1 MIDIHTHILPGMDDG
16 SGSLEESL
24 AMAKESAR
32 QGVRLLAATP
42 HFYATQEDPNSFLRR
57 REKSLALL
65 ESAWQEGFPTLLVG
79 AEVRY
84 FDGISRVEKIAHL
97 TLDHTRILLLEM
109 PFTSWSRRMV
119 EEVVELQRS
128 RGLQVLLAHV
138 ERYLKDQDGQVWET
152 FRQNG
157 VWMQC
162 NANFFLRWQTKR
174 KAQAL
179 FKKGEIQMLG
189 SDTHNMTTRP
199 PNLAMARDALVKS
212 LGQAVWRSFERQ
224 SYALLKA
231 GMAP

>member
-1 MIDIHTHILPGMDDG
+1 MIDIHSHILPGMDDG
-16 SGSLEESL
+16 SSSLEESL
-24 AMAKESAR
+24 SMARESAR

-42 HFYATQEDPNSFLRR
+42 HFYATQEDPNSFLWR

-65 ESAWQEGFPTLLVG
+65 ESAWQDSFPTLLVG

-84 FDGISRVEKIAHL
+84 FDGISRVETIAHL

-109 PFTSWSRRMV
+109 PFTSWSGRMV
-119 EEVVELQRS
+119 DEVLELQRS

-138 ERYLKDQDGQVWET
+138 ERYMKDQDGQVWET

-189 SDTHNMTTRP
+189 SDTHNMDTRP
-199 PNLAMARDALVKS
+199 PNLALARDALVKS
-212 LGQAVWRSFERQ
+212 LGQAAWRDFERR

-231 GMAP
+231 GMVP

>member
-16 SGSLEESL
+16 SVSLEESL

-212 LGQAVWRSFERQ
+212 LGQAIWRSFERQ

>member
-109 PFTSWSRRMV
+109 PFTSWSGRMV
-119 EEVVELQRS
+119 DEVLELQRS

-212 LGQAVWRSFERQ
+212 LGQAAWRDFERR

>member
-16 SGSLEESL
+16 SSSLEESL
-24 AMAKESAR
+24 SMARESAR

-65 ESAWQEGFPTLLVG
+65 ESAWQDSFPTLLVG

-189 SDTHNMTTRP
+189 SDTHNMTSRP

>member
-65 ESAWQEGFPTLLVG
+65 ESTWQEGFPTLLVG

-109 PFTSWSRRMV
+109 PFTSWSGRMV
-119 EEVVELQRS
+119 DEVLELQRS

-179 FKKGEIQMLG
+179 IKKGEIQMLG

>member
-57 REKSLALL
+57 RERSLALL
-65 ESAWQEGFPTLLVG
+65 ESAWQDGFPTLLVG

-119 EEVVELQRS
+119 EEVAELQRS

-138 ERYLKDQDGQVWET
+138 ERYLKDQDSQVWEM

-189 SDTHNMTTRP
+189 SDTHNMTSRP

>member
-42 HFYATQEDPNSFLRR
+42 HFYATQEDPERFLQR

-189 SDTHNMTTRP
+189 SDTHNMTSRP

>member
-42 HFYATQEDPNSFLRR
+42 HFYATQEDPERFLQR

-84 FDGISRVEKIAHL
+84 FDGISRVEEVSWL

-109 PFTSWSRRMV
+109 PFTSWSGRMV
-119 EEVVELQRS
+119 DEVLELQRS

-138 ERYLKDQDGQVWET
+138 SRVLKDQDGQDTRSRVGKTECGCSAT
-152 FRQNG
+152 PISSCAGRQNAKRRH
-157 VWMQC
+157 C
-162 NANFFLRWQTKR
+162 LRR
-174 KAQAL
+174 ERSRCLAP
-179 FKKGEIQMLG
+179 IP
-189 SDTHNMTTRP
+189 TT
-199 PNLAMARDALVKS
+199 
-212 LGQAVWRSFERQ
+212 
-224 SYALLKA
+224 
-231 GMAP
+231 

>member
-1 MIDIHTHILPGMDDG
+1 MIDIHTHILPGIDDG
-16 SGSLEESL
+16 SSSLEESL
-24 AMAKESAR
+24 SMARESAR

-138 ERYLKDQDGQVWET
+138 ERYMKDQDGQVWET

-189 SDTHNMTTRP
+189 SDTHNMTSRP

>member
-16 SGSLEESL
+16 SSSLEESL
-24 AMAKESAR
+24 AMARESAR

-65 ESAWQEGFPTLLVG
+65 ESAWQDSFPTLLVG

-189 SDTHNMTTRP
+189 SDTHNMTSRP
-199 PNLAMARDALVKS
+199 PNLAMAREALVKS
-212 LGQAVWRSFERQ
+212 LGQAAWRDFERR

>member
-42 HFYATQEDPNSFLRR
+42 HVDATHEDPNSFLRR

-65 ESAWQEGFPTLLVG
+65 ESTWQEGFPTLLVG

-109 PFTSWSRRMV
+109 PFTSWSGRMV
-119 EEVVELQRS
+119 DEVLELQRS

-138 ERYLKDQDGQVWET
+138 ERYLKDQDGQAWET

-212 LGQAVWRSFERQ
+212 LGQAVWRDFERR

>member
-16 SGSLEESL
+16 SSSLEESL
-24 AMAKESAR
+24 AMARESAR

-42 HFYATQEDPNSFLRR
+42 HFYATQENPASFLQR

-138 ERYLKDQDGQVWET
+138 ERYMKDQDSQVWET

>member
-1 MIDIHTHILPGMDDG
+1 MIDIHSHILPGMDDG
-16 SGSLEESL
+16 SSSLEESL
-24 AMAKESAR
+24 SMARESAR

-42 HFYATQEDPNSFLRR
+42 HFYATQEDPNSFLWR

-65 ESAWQEGFPTLLVG
+65 ESAWQDSFPTLLVG

-119 EEVVELQRS
+119 EEVLELQRS

-174 KAQAL
+174 KAQAM

-199 PNLAMARDALVKS
+199 PIWPWPGR
-212 LGQAVWRSFERQ
+212 
-224 SYALLKA
+224 LL
-231 GMAP
+231 

>member
-42 HFYATQEDPNSFLRR
+42 HFYATQEDPERFLQR

-65 ESAWQEGFPTLLVG
+65 ESAWQDSFPTLLVG

-138 ERYLKDQDGQVWET
+138 ERYMKDQDGQVWET

-189 SDTHNMTTRP
+189 SDTHNMTSRP
-199 PNLAMARDALVKS
+199 PNLAMARDTLVKS

>member
-16 SGSLEESL
+16 SVSLEESL

-179 FKKGEIQMLG
+179 FKKGEIHMLG

>member
-16 SGSLEESL
+16 SSSLEESL
-24 AMAKESAR
+24 SMARESAR

-65 ESAWQEGFPTLLVG
+65 ESAWQDSFPTLLVG

-109 PFTSWSRRMV
+109 PFISWSRRMV

-138 ERYLKDQDGQVWET
+138 ERYMKDQDGQVWET

-157 VWMQC
+157 VWTQC

-174 KAQAL
+174 KAQAM

-199 PNLAMARDALVKS
+199 PNLALAREALVKS
-212 LGQAVWRSFERQ
+212 LGQTVWRSFERQ

>member
-57 REKSLALL
+57 REKSLAQL
-65 ESAWQEGFPTLLVG
+65 ESAWQDSFPILLVG

-119 EEVVELQRS
+119 EEVLELQRS

-138 ERYLKDQDGQVWET
+138 ERYLKGQDGQVWET

-212 LGQAVWRSFERQ
+212 LGQTVWRSFERQ

>member
-16 SGSLEESL
+16 SSSLEESL

-32 QGVRLLAATP
+32 QGVRLLTATP
-42 HFYATQEDPNSFLRR
+42 HFYATQEDPERFLQR

-65 ESAWQEGFPTLLVG
+65 ESAWQDSFPTLLVG

-119 EEVVELQRS
+119 EEVLELQRS

-189 SDTHNMTTRP
+189 SDAHNMTSRP
-199 PNLAMARDALVKS
+199 PNLALAREVLVKS

>member
-1 MIDIHTHILPGMDDG
+1 MIDIHSHILPGMDDG
-16 SGSLEESL
+16 SSSLEESL
-24 AMAKESAR
+24 SMARESAR

-42 HFYATQEDPNSFLRR
+42 HFYATQEDPNSFLWR

-65 ESAWQEGFPTLLVG
+65 ESAWQDSFPTLLVG

-119 EEVVELQRS
+119 EEVLELQRS

-157 VWMQC
+157 VWDAVQRQ
-162 NANFFLRWQTKR
+162 FLPALAD
-174 KAQAL
+174 KAQ
-179 FKKGEIQMLG
+179 G
-189 SDTHNMTTRP
+189 
-199 PNLAMARDALVKS
+199 
-212 LGQAVWRSFERQ
+212 
-224 SYALLKA
+224 A
-231 GMAP
+231 GDV

>member
-16 SGSLEESL
+16 SVSLEESL

>member
-16 SGSLEESL
+16 SSSIEESL
-24 AMAKESAR
+24 AMARESAR

-65 ESAWQEGFPTLLVG
+65 ESAWQDSFPTLLVG

-138 ERYLKDQDGQVWET
+138 ERYMKDQDGQVWET

-199 PNLAMARDALVKS
+199 PNLALAREALVKS
-212 LGQAVWRSFERQ
+212 LGQTVWRSFERQ

>member
-65 ESAWQEGFPTLLVG
+65 ESTWQEGFPTLLVG

-109 PFTSWSRRMV
+109 PFTSWSGRMV
-119 EEVVELQRS
+119 DEVLELQRS

-212 LGQAVWRSFERQ
+212 LGQAVWRDFERR

>member
-1 MIDIHTHILPGMDDG
+1 MIDIHSHILPGMDDG
-16 SGSLEESL
+16 SSSLEESL
-24 AMAKESAR
+24 SMARESAR

-65 ESAWQEGFPTLLVG
+65 ESAWQDSFPTLLVG

-109 PFTSWSRRMV
+109 PFTSWSGRMV
-119 EEVVELQRS
+119 DEVLELQRS

-138 ERYLKDQDGQVWET
+138 ERYLKDQNGQVWET

-199 PNLAMARDALVKS
+199 PNLALAREALVKS
-212 LGQAVWRSFERQ
+212 LGQTVWRSFERQ

>member
-1 MIDIHTHILPGMDDG
+1 MIDIHSHILPGMDDG
-16 SGSLEESL
+16 SSSLEESL
-24 AMAKESAR
+24 SMARESAR

-65 ESAWQEGFPTLLVG
+65 ESAWQDSFPTLLVG

-189 SDTHNMTTRP
+189 SDTHNMDTRP
-199 PNLAMARDALVKS
+199 PNLALARDALVKS
-212 LGQAVWRSFERQ
+212 LGQAAWRDFERR

-231 GMAP
+231 GMVP

>member
-42 HFYATQEDPNSFLRR
+42 HFYATQEDPERFLQR
-57 REKSLALL
+57 REASLALL
-65 ESAWQEGFPTLLVG
+65 ESAWQDGFPTLLVG

-119 EEVVELQRS
+119 DEVLELQRS

-189 SDTHNMTTRP
+189 SDTHNMTSRP

>member
-1 MIDIHTHILPGMDDG
+1 MIDIHSHILPGMDDG
-16 SGSLEESL
+16 SSSLEESL
-24 AMAKESAR
+24 SMARESAR

-65 ESAWQEGFPTLLVG
+65 ESAWQDSFPTLLVG

-138 ERYLKDQDGQVWET
+138 ERYMKDQDGQVWEA

>member
-16 SGSLEESL
+16 SSSLEESL
-24 AMAKESAR
+24 SMARESAR

-57 REKSLALL
+57 RERSLALL
-65 ESAWQEGFPTLLVG
+65 ESAWQDGFPTLLVG

-119 EEVVELQRS
+119 EEVAELQRS

-138 ERYLKDQDGQVWET
+138 ERYLKDQDSQVWEM

-189 SDTHNMTTRP
+189 SDTHNMTSRP

>member
-65 ESAWQEGFPTLLVG
+65 ESTWQEGFPTLLVG

-109 PFTSWSRRMV
+109 PFTSWSGRMV
-119 EEVVELQRS
+119 DEVLELQRS

-212 LGQAVWRSFERQ
+212 LGQAAWRDFERR

>member
-1 MIDIHTHILPGMDDG
+1 MIDIHSHILPGMDDG
-16 SGSLEESL
+16 SSSLEESL
-24 AMAKESAR
+24 AMARESAR

-42 HFYATQEDPNSFLRR
+42 HFYATQENPASFLAR

-65 ESAWQEGFPTLLVG
+65 ESAWQDSFPTLLVG

-109 PFTSWSRRMV
+109 PFTSWSGRMV
-119 EEVVELQRS
+119 DEVLELQRR
-128 RGLQVLLAHV
+128 RGFQVLLAHI
-138 ERYLKDQDGQVWET
+138 ERYLKDQDSQVWDT
-152 FRQNG
+152 LRQNG
-157 VWMQC
+157 VWTQC
-162 NANFFLRWQTKR
+162 NVNFFLRWQTRR

-199 PNLAMARDALVKS
+199 PNLALAREALVKS
-212 LGQAVWRSFERQ
+212 LGEAAWRDFERR

-231 GMAP
+231 GMVP

>member
-65 ESAWQEGFPTLLVG
+65 ESAWQDSFPTLLVG

-138 ERYLKDQDGQVWET
+138 ERYMKDQDGQVWEA

-174 KAQAL
+174 KAQAM
-179 FKKGEIQMLG
+179 FRKGEIHMLG
-189 SDTHNMTTRP
+189 SDTHNMDTRP
-199 PNLAMARDALVKS
+199 PNLAFAREALVKA
-212 LGQAVWRSFERQ
+212 LGQGAWWGFERRT
-224 SYALLKA
+224 YALLKA
-231 GMAP
+231 GMVP

>member
-57 REKSLALL
+57 RERSLALL
-65 ESAWQEGFPTLLVG
+65 ESAWQDSFPTLLVG

-138 ERYLKDQDGQVWET
+138 ERYMKNQDGQVWET

-189 SDTHNMTTRP
+189 SDTHNMTSRP

-212 LGQAVWRSFERQ
+212 LGQAIWRSFERQ

>member
-1 MIDIHTHILPGMDDG
+1 MIDIHSHILPGMDDG

-65 ESAWQEGFPTLLVG
+65 ESAWQDSFPTLLVG

-138 ERYLKDQDGQVWET
+138 ERYLKGQDGQVWET

-189 SDTHNMTTRP
+189 SDTHNMDTRP
-199 PNLAMARDALVKS
+199 PNLALARDALVKS
-212 LGQAVWRSFERQ
+212 LGQAAWRDFERN
-224 SYALLKA
+224 SYTLLKA
-231 GMAP
+231 GMVP

>member
-1 MIDIHTHILPGMDDG
+1 MIDIHSHILPGMDDG
-16 SGSLEESL
+16 SSSLEESL
-24 AMAKESAR
+24 SMARESAR

-42 HFYATQEDPNSFLRR
+42 HFYATQEDPNSFLWR

-65 ESAWQEGFPTLLVG
+65 ESAWQDSFPTLLVG

-119 EEVVELQRS
+119 EEVLELQRS

-189 SDTHNMTTRP
+189 SDTHNMDTRP
-199 PNLAMARDALVKS
+199 PNLALARDALVKS
-212 LGQAVWRSFERQ
+212 LGQAAWRDFERN
-224 SYALLKA
+224 SYTLLKA
-231 GMAP
+231 GMVP

>member
-16 SGSLEESL
+16 SSSLEESL
-24 AMAKESAR
+24 SMARESAR

-65 ESAWQEGFPTLLVG
+65 ESAWQDSFPTLLVG

-199 PNLAMARDALVKS
+199 PNLAMARDTLVKS

>member
-1 MIDIHTHILPGMDDG
+1 MIDIHSHILPGMDDG
-16 SGSLEESL
+16 SSSLEESL
-24 AMAKESAR
+24 SMARESAR

-65 ESAWQEGFPTLLVG
+65 ESAWQDSFPTLLVG

-138 ERYLKDQDGQVWET
+138 ERYMKDQDGQVWDT

-199 PNLAMARDALVKS
+199 PNLALAREALVKS
-212 LGQAVWRSFERQ
+212 LGQTVWRSFERQ

>member
-65 ESAWQEGFPTLLVG
+65 ESTWQEGFPTLLVG

-109 PFTSWSRRMV
+109 PFTSWSGRMV
-119 EEVVELQRS
+119 DEVLELQRS

-174 KAQAL
+174 KAHAL

-212 LGQAVWRSFERQ
+212 LGQAVWRDFERR

>member
-119 EEVVELQRS
+119 DEVLELQRS

-199 PNLAMARDALVKS
+199 PNLAMAREALVKS
-212 LGQAVWRSFERQ
+212 LGQAAWRDFERRT
-224 SYALLKA
+224 YALLKA

>member
-42 HFYATQEDPNSFLRR
+42 HFYAIQEDPNSFLRR
-57 REKSLALL
+57 RERSLALL
-65 ESAWQEGFPTLLVG
+65 ESAWQDSFPTLLVG

-138 ERYLKDQDGQVWET
+138 ERYLKDQDSQVWGT

-189 SDTHNMTTRP
+189 SDTHNMTSRP
-199 PNLAMARDALVKS
+199 PNLAMARDTLVKS
-212 LGQAVWRSFERQ
+212 PGQAVWRSFERQ